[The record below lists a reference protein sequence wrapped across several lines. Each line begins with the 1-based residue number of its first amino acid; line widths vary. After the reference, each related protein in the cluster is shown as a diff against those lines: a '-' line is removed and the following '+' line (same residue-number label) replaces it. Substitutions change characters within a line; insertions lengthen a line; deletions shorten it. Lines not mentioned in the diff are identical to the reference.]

1 MEKGDLSNE
10 ISPRVY
16 LAFEGTLARALPG
29 VRTSLWH
36 RVRGSRLADYELDV
50 VATMHVWDIWNR
62 LGVRFD
68 AVTFEFEPDEVQAL
82 LDDNNVPVSTVYR
95 FADRATFAQQLA
107 HMPWVTHVV
116 DHQQP
121 LAYGGRAATFASL
134 RR

>member
-1 MEKGDLSNE
+1 MERGDLSNE

-16 LAFEGTLARALPG
+16 LVFEGTLAKNLA
-29 VRTSLWH
+29 
-36 RVRGSRLADYELDV
+36 RGTDLRSRWFGPRITDVELDV

-62 LGVRFD
+62 LNVRFD
-68 AVTFEFEPDEVQAL
+68 AVTFTYRPEQVQEL
-82 LDDNNVPVSTVYR
+82 LEDNNVPVGTVYH
-95 FADRATFAQQLA
+95 FEDRATFAKQLV

-121 LAYGGRAATFASL
+121 LAYGSRASTFASL